1 MEASRRTEIR
11 VGLVSLVAIILLV
24 VGILLGKGIS
34 LSGSR
39 QMVAIHLEHSGG
51 LENGSPVVVNGVKRG
66 LVTEV
71 RNENGGVVAI
81 AEIDG
86 INDLREDVSARVS
99 ILEITGGKKL
109 EINPGTRGSFRV
121 GSAIPGTVA
130 ADIVSLVDDLGAVS
144 GDIQSLIRRLDTI
157 SASVTG
163 LLADGTVMA
172 NVRTIT
178 SDGALLVTDLRSFI
192 TDNRADLQRTLRN
205 AGSLVDEIR
214 LAVKNNE
221 PKVASLLDDL
231 NKTVGEA
238 NTIIKRVDASLGGV
252 DSLVAN
258 VNGVVTDMRSN
269 GSVANRL
276 LYDADLG
283 ARLDSALAELNR
295 FVKSA
300 RKSGVNVNVGIGHR

>member
-1 MEASRRTEIR
+1 M
-11 VGLVSLVAIILLV
+11 LLV
-24 VGILLGKGIS
+24 VGILLGKGVS
-34 LSGSR
+34 LSGTR
-39 QMVAIHLEHSGG
+39 QIVSVQLEHSGG

-71 RNENGGVVAI
+71 RNEHGGVVAI

-86 INDLREDVSARVS
+86 ISDLREDVSARVS

-109 EINPGTRGSFRV
+109 EITPGTRGSYRV
-121 GSAIPGTVA
+121 GTVIPGTVA
-130 ADIVSLVDDLGAVS
+130 ADIVSLVDDLGSVS
-144 GDIQSLIRRLDTI
+144 GDVQSLIKRLDTI

-163 LLADGTVMA
+163 LLADGMVMA

-178 SDGALLVTDLRSFI
+178 SDGALLVTDLRSFV
-192 TDNRADLQRTLRN
+192 TDNKADLQRTLRN
-205 AGSLVDEIR
+205 AGLLVDEIR
-214 LAVKNNE
+214 SAVNNNE

-238 NTIIKRVDASLGGV
+238 NTIIKRVDATLGGV

-276 LYDADLG
+276 LYDTSLG
-283 ARLDSALAELNR
+283 ARLDSALSELNR